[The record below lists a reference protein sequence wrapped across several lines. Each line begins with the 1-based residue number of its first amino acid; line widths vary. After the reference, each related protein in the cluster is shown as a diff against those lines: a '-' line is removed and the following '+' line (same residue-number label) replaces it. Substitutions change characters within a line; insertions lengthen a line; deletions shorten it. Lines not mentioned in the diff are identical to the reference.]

1 MTALHD
7 AACQA
12 EKRPVS
18 LPPVNVPPGFRG
30 PFRTDDTAR
39 ALYSEGA
46 GIYRVLPA
54 AVAVPKDVDD
64 LVALVRWARESGTA
78 LVPRGAGSGMAG
90 GNVGPGVVVDLTQG
104 FAAAPVI
111 DAETRTARAGAAVI
125 YHALNEA
132 AAAHG
137 LFFPPDPAS
146 GKFCTLGGMVGT
158 NAAGPHT
165 LKYGATRAW
174 VRGLEFVTADGERG
188 TGARAH
194 GGTDDNRGTGARAH
208 RGTETTAAEARFLR
222 DVAPAIRREAAALA
236 AAEPH
241 APKNSSGY
249 DLTGWARTGDITNL
263 LIGSE
268 GTLAFVT
275 AVEVALASLPPRRTT
290 LLVALRS
297 LADLGD
303 AILALLPLGPSAI
316 EVMDRTYLDFVQAS
330 THRPLPAGTEAVL
343 LVEFEGDDGADAAGA
358 VGDLALATERADDP
372 VAIEKLWELRHLASP
387 ILARMPDETRSLQLV
402 EDGCVPVQRL
412 GAYIV
417 ALREAA
423 RRHGFRIVIF
433 GHAGDGHLHANVI
446 ADVRATDLVPRLAAC
461 LDEVTA
467 AQIALGGTPSG
478 EHGDGRLRAPYLE
491 QTFGRTYADLCR
503 KTKHAWDPAG
513 ILNPGVVVC
522 APGVRP
528 LDMPLK
534 VGLAAPNIPVGIA
547 GELRRIEREAAWGTY
562 MLEAGSWKLEAG
574 SVEP

>member
-1 MTALHD
+1 MNAPPGFCGPFHTDD
-7 AACQA
+7 AAC
-12 EKRPVS
+12 
-18 LPPVNVPPGFRG
+18 
-30 PFRTDDTAR
+30 

-54 AVAVPKDVDD
+54 AVAVPRDVDD

-111 DAETRTARAGAAVI
+111 DPETRTARAGAAVI
-125 YHALNEA
+125 YRALNEA
-132 AAAHG
+132 AAPHG

-165 LKYGATRAW
+165 LKYGATRKW
-174 VRGLEFVTADGERG
+174 VRALEYVTADGECGRADRR
-188 TGARAH
+188 TGEQADRR
-194 GGTDDNRGTGARAH
+194 T
-208 RGTETTAAEARFLR
+208 TEAEARFLR

-249 DLTGWARTGDITNL
+249 DLTGWARTEDLAQL
-263 LIGSE
+263 LVGSE
-268 GTLAFVT
+268 GTLAFIT
-275 AVEVALASLPPRRTT
+275 AVEVALAPLPPQRTT

-303 AILALLPLGPSAI
+303 AILALLPLSPSAI
-316 EVMDRTYLDFVQAS
+316 EVMDRTYLDFVQANA
-330 THRPLPAGTEAVL
+330 HRPLPASTEAVL
-343 LVEFEGDDGADAAGA
+343 LVEFDGDDGADAADA
-358 VGDLALATERADDP
+358 VGDLALGTERADNPD
-372 VAIEKLWELRHLASP
+372 AIERLWELRHLASP

-402 EDGCVPVQRL
+402 EDGCVPVKQL

-423 RRHGFRIVIF
+423 QRHGFRIVIF

-446 ADVRATDLVPRLAAC
+446 TDVRAPDLVPRLAAC

-478 EHGDGRLRAPYLE
+478 EHGDGRLRSPYLE

-503 KTKHAWDPAG
+503 KVKHAWDPAG
-513 ILNPGVVVC
+513 ILNPGVVVS
-522 APGVRP
+522 APGARP
-528 LDMPLK
+528 LDLPLK
-534 VGLAAPNIPVGIA
+534 VGLAAPSIPASIA
-547 GELRRIEREAAWGTY
+547 EQLRRIEREAAWGKLAQG
-562 MLEAGSWKLEAG
+562 LEGSR
-574 SVEP
+574 